1 METPL
6 VSVIIPCYNC
16 EKFLRPA
23 LNSIINQTY
32 RNLEIIIIN
41 DGSTDKTVE
50 IIKEFQKFDQRI
62 VFIDNIQNKGL
73 IFTLNKG
80 IVCSQGKYI
89 ARMDSDDISLE
100 NRIEQQ
106 VNYME
111 NNPDISV
118 CGTNSYIIDEDGNIK
133 GKSKLPISVS
143 ENFQFMAYSS
153 TIYHPTVLMRS
164 DIIKKEFYNNDFIH
178 AEDYELWCRLL
189 YKKNEKIVNLPE
201 YLFKYRKV
209 STSVSSTNTDTQWK
223 TSAKIFDNYNIVS
236 EKYKELHKQI
246 FFLREKQEIDEATKN
261 YIYYVMKAIKK
272 FKFSYQYTVLE
283 KIAFYV
289 IKQRDIKYFA
299 YLCLKRGFIRTC
311 IINRI
316 RKML

>member
-118 CGTNSYIIDEDGNIK
+118 CGTNSYIIDEDDNIK

-223 TSAKIFDNYNIVS
+223 TSAKIFDNYNCELVVVCCHKKRGKDMSKEFIE
-236 EKYKELHKQI
+236 EKSHYYKTAIIWYTKANLQQCNTKYNAGA
-246 FFLREKQEIDEATKN
+246 EID
-261 YIYYVMKAIKK
+261 
-272 FKFSYQYTVLE
+272 
-283 KIAFYV
+283 
-289 IKQRDIKYFA
+289 
-299 YLCLKRGFIRTC
+299 
-311 IINRI
+311 IINDI
-316 RKML
+316 QAKVLFEEILLQI